1 MANSITHAALPYP
14 IRGARYT
21 LRIPFANPYSETP
34 NFDTEISKNE
44 GAFTDCTN
52 ELVRIS
58 DADVGTITLTETETD
73 AYLIDLKAS
82 CIDGQRPTTVE
93 LRPKKLP
100 VIVSGTLNT
109 GGSTSSILAASAA
122 GYAGAI
128 IFFDSGT
135 GSGQARFIE
144 SVSGS
149 TVNFSA
155 LETNTDATTTYQILQ
170 TEFMASGGGSTPPT
184 AGEIADEVRVELATE
199 LARIDVAISTRLATA
214 GYTAPLDAA
223 GVRSAVGLA
232 TNNLDTQL
240 GDIPTVSEFNARTIV
255 SANYALEA
263 TLTSMK
269 GATFNG
275 TTDSLEALRDRG
287 DVAWTT
293 GSSGLDAAGIR
304 AALGL
309 ASANLDT
316 QLADIPTT
324 AEFNART
331 LASASY
337 ATAANQVTILFN
349 QVTISGN
356 VTDIETAV
364 ADIPT
369 NAEFNARTLPFA
381 DYATAA
387 GVAAL
392 PSATAIWDL
401 AGAIDG
407 KTPAEAVEIIAAAC
421 AGVTSGADTA
431 NVVFNGLNGTPRIN
445 ATVSATGE
453 RTVVTYP

>member
-1 MANSITHAALPYP
+1 MANSVTHAALPYP

-44 GAFTDCTN
+44 GAFTDCIN

-82 CIDGQRPTTVE
+82 CIDGQRPTTLE

-100 VIVSGTLNT
+100 VLASGTLNT
-109 GGSTSSILAASAA
+109 GGSTSSILAASAT
-122 GYAGAI
+122 GYEGAI
-128 IFFDSGT
+128 IFFNGGT

-149 TVNFSA
+149 TVNFST

-170 TEFMASGGGSTPPT
+170 TEFMASSGGGSAPT
-184 AGEIADEVRVELATE
+184 AAEVADEVRVELATE

-240 GDIPTVSEFNARTIV
+240 ADIPTVSEFNARTIV
-255 SANYALEA
+255 SANYATEA
-263 TLTSMK
+263 NQTSMIS
-269 GATFNG
+269 ALTLI
-275 TTDSLEALRDRG
+275 LEDTAFLQVAFDTGG
-287 DVAWTT
+287 DMHTYIDEIHT
-293 GSSGLDAAGIR
+293 AAV
-304 AALGL
+304 
-309 ASANLDT
+309 T
-316 QLADIPTT
+316 DIPALIADVPTV

-337 ATAANQVTILFN
+337 ATAANQTTILFN
-349 QVTISGN
+349 QVTISGI

-364 ADIPT
+364 ADVPT
-369 NAEFNARTLPFA
+369 NAEFTARTLASA

-407 KTPAEAVEIIAAAC
+407 KTPAEAMEIIAAAC

-445 ATVSATGE
+445 ATVSAEGE